1 MITFFF
7 QEKHLNPHYIFPR
20 VKTYRDLEIKKLMNT
35 ERWKYKLVD
44 PESLVSLFKKF
55 KHFLVEMTSFLTKT
69 TGFLEKIKNIVT
81 WQDPTRTLMFILIG
95 TIGYCVL
102 SVVGLRVLILLG
114 SKCYFFIIISMFSL
128 VKVC

>member
-1 MITFFF
+1 
-7 QEKHLNPHYIFPR
+7 